1 MYIPEISDPAWRG
14 QLGSFMITLLTIGI
28 TFIMSIGVFVTW
40 QITCLLCIIPMVI
53 GVVLMSSVCE
63 SPYHLAAVG
72 RHSDAKRAM
81 AWFNGGDDQVAEQK
95 MKDVQ
100 DYLNQKE
107 QMPSIK
113 AVIRGWFTKPRLET
127 TEPAKEDTMDNIQ
140 EGGSATLKAVAIL
153 LCIFAFSRL
162 TGISPVSFYGLDI
175 FTEKLR
181 LPLAKEVLSP
191 LMGAAEVV
199 GSAFTLYL
207 IDSKFQNDYNFF
219 IDNFNSLV

>member
-1 MYIPEISDPAWRG
+1 
-14 QLGSFMITLLTIGI
+14 
-28 TFIMSIGVFVTW
+28 
-40 QITCLLCIIPMVI
+40 
-53 GVVLMSSVCE
+53 
-63 SPYHLAAVG
+63 
-72 RHSDAKRAM
+72 
-81 AWFNGGDDQVAEQK
+81 
-95 MKDVQ
+95 
-100 DYLNQKE
+100 
-107 QMPSIK
+107 MPSIK
-113 AVIRGWFTKPRLET
+113 AVISGWFTKPRLET
-127 TEPAKEDTMDNIQ
+127 TESAKQETMYTIQ

-207 IDSKFQNDYNFF
+207 IDKTGRR
-219 IDNFNSLV
+219 V